1 MSEEI
6 TSDLDRK
13 VANLVRLAQQLAEAK
28 RWRDQRILAAE
39 NEALRSEQYRLR
51 SMVETARPYLSEG
64 LRDRWWNEAS
74 LEDAVHMLGVS
85 ERFKDVDPMAG
96 QVRLRARRE
105 IAARWDV
112 DVEEPDW
119 RVALTASD
127 AELAQAEPVVE
138 GETPTEPTQL
148 RGDVLELGGAEDP
161 GEVISSIEANTS
173 LPARV
178 RDGLLARL
186 QNADVA
192 SWQDDEARRAEERVG
207 HAQAERDRAV
217 ADEEQAGGRVRS
229 GEASAEGELLRA
241 QVVRA
246 AAEDT
251 LAAARGRA
259 GQARTGNR
267 EADVGIEAREQSFPV
282 PAERALSGRGAR
294 TRVRRPWGQKKSRT
308 VGKTR

>member
-13 VANLVRLAQQLAEAK
+13 MANLVRLAQQLAEAK

-51 SMVETARPYLSEG
+51 TMIETARPYLSEG

-74 LEDAVHMLGVS
+74 LQDAVHMLGVS

-105 IAARWDV
+105 IAARWGV

-138 GETPTEPTQL
+138 SETPTGPTQL
-148 RGDVLELGGAEDP
+148 RGDVLELAGAGDP
-161 GEVISSIEANTS
+161 GEVISSIEASTS

-186 QNADVA
+186 QNADAA
-192 SWQDDEARRAEERVG
+192 SWGDDEARRAEERVG

-229 GEASAEGELLRA
+229 GQPEAEGELLRA
-241 QVVRA
+241 QAVRA

-251 LAAARGRA
+251 LTAARGRA

-267 EADVGIEAREQSFPV
+267 EADAGIEAREQSFPV

-294 TRVRRPWGQKKSRT
+294 TRVRRPRGQQKSRT

>member
-192 SWQDDEARRAEERVG
+192 SWQDDEARRDEERVG

-241 QVVRA
+241 QAVRA

>member
-39 NEALRSEQYRLR
+39 NEALHSEQYRLR

-74 LEDAVHMLGVS
+74 LEDAVHMFGVS

-186 QNADVA
+186 QNADAA

-241 QVVRA
+241 QAVRA

-282 PAERALSGRGAR
+282 PAERALSGHGAR
-294 TRVRRPWGQKKSRT
+294 TRVRRPRGQKKSRT

>member
-74 LEDAVHMLGVS
+74 LQDAVHMLGVS

-138 GETPTEPTQL
+138 SETPTGPTQL
-148 RGDVLELGGAEDP
+148 RGDVLELAGAEDP

-186 QNADVA
+186 QNADAA
-192 SWQDDEARRAEERVG
+192 SWGDDEARRAEERVG

-241 QVVRA
+241 QAVRA

-294 TRVRRPWGQKKSRT
+294 TRVRRPRGQKKSRT

>member
-6 TSDLDRK
+6 TSYLDRK

-229 GEASAEGELLRA
+229 GEASA
-241 QVVRA
+241 
-246 AAEDT
+246 
-251 LAAARGRA
+251 
-259 GQARTGNR
+259 
-267 EADVGIEAREQSFPV
+267 
-282 PAERALSGRGAR
+282 
-294 TRVRRPWGQKKSRT
+294 
-308 VGKTR
+308 

>member
-229 GEASAEGELLRA
+229 AEASAEGELLRA

>member
-192 SWQDDEARRAEERVG
+192 SWQDDEAQRAEERVG

>member
-192 SWQDDEARRAEERVG
+192 SWQDDEAQRAEERVG

-241 QVVRA
+241 QVVRD

>member
-13 VANLVRLAQQLAEAK
+13 MANLVRLAQQLAEAK

-51 SMVETARPYLSEG
+51 TMIETARPYLSEG

-74 LEDAVHMLGVS
+74 LQDAVHMLGVS

-105 IAARWDV
+105 IAARWDI

-138 GETPTEPTQL
+138 SETPTGPTQL
-148 RGDVLELGGAEDP
+148 RGDVLELAGAEDP

-186 QNADVA
+186 QNADAA
-192 SWQDDEARRAEERVG
+192 SWGDDEARRAEERVG

-217 ADEEQAGGRVRS
+217 ADEEQAGGRMRS

-241 QVVRA
+241 QAVRA

-294 TRVRRPWGQKKSRT
+294 TRVRRPRGQKKSRT

>member
-13 VANLVRLAQQLAEAK
+13 MANLVRLAQQLAEAK

-51 SMVETARPYLSEG
+51 TMIETARPYLSEG

-74 LEDAVHMLGVS
+74 LQDAVHMLGVS

-105 IAARWDV
+105 IAARWDI

-138 GETPTEPTQL
+138 SETPTGPTQL
-148 RGDVLELGGAEDP
+148 RGDVLELAGAEDP

-186 QNADVA
+186 QNADAA
-192 SWQDDEARRAEERVG
+192 SWRDDEARRAEERVG

-217 ADEEQAGGRVRS
+217 ADEEQAGGRMRS

-241 QVVRA
+241 QAVRA

-294 TRVRRPWGQKKSRT
+294 TRVRRPRGQKKSRT

>member
-138 GETPTEPTQL
+138 GETPTGPTQL
-148 RGDVLELGGAEDP
+148 RGDVLELAGAEDP

-186 QNADVA
+186 QNADAA
-192 SWQDDEARRAEERVG
+192 SWGDDEARRAEERVG

-241 QVVRA
+241 QAVRA

-294 TRVRRPWGQKKSRT
+294 TRVRRPRGQKKSRT

>member
-13 VANLVRLAQQLAEAK
+13 MANLVRLAQQLAEAK

-51 SMVETARPYLSEG
+51 TMIETARPYLSEG

-74 LEDAVHMLGVS
+74 LQDAVHMLGVS
-85 ERFKDVDPMAG
+85 ERFKDVDPMAS

-105 IAARWDV
+105 IAARWDI

-138 GETPTEPTQL
+138 SETPTGPTQL
-148 RGDVLELGGAEDP
+148 RGDVLELAGAEDP

-186 QNADVA
+186 QNADAA
-192 SWQDDEARRAEERVG
+192 SWGDDEARRAEERVG

-217 ADEEQAGGRVRS
+217 ADEEQAGGRMRS

-241 QVVRA
+241 QAVRA

-294 TRVRRPWGQKKSRT
+294 TRVRRPRGQKKSRT

>member
-6 TSDLDRK
+6 TSDVDRK

-192 SWQDDEARRAEERVG
+192 SWQDDEARRDEERVG

-241 QVVRA
+241 QAVRA

>member
-51 SMVETARPYLSEG
+51 TMIETARPYLSEG

-74 LEDAVHMLGVS
+74 LQDAVHMLGVS

-192 SWQDDEARRAEERVG
+192 SWQDDEARRDEERVG

-241 QVVRA
+241 QAVRA

>member
-192 SWQDDEARRAEERVG
+192 SWQDDEAQRAEERVG

-241 QVVRA
+241 QGVRA

>member
-39 NEALRSEQYRLR
+39 NEALHSEQYRLR

-74 LEDAVHMLGVS
+74 LQDAVHMLGVS

-138 GETPTEPTQL
+138 GETPTGPTQL
-148 RGDVLELGGAEDP
+148 RGDVLELAGAEDP

-186 QNADVA
+186 QNADAA
-192 SWQDDEARRAEERVG
+192 SWGDDEARRAEERVG

-241 QVVRA
+241 QAVRA

-282 PAERALSGRGAR
+282 PAERALSRRGAR

>member
-229 GEASAEGELLRA
+229 GEVSAEGELLRA